1 MNGVSLGIV
10 SSSCCFAYLVHR
22 DVFDIARH
30 LAAKL
35 GTILAV
41 LI

>member
-1 MNGVSLGIV
+1 MDSLGIV
-10 SSSCCFAYLVHR
+10 SFSCCFAYFVHR

-30 LAAKL
+30 LAAEF
-35 GTILAV
+35 GTNLAV

>member
-1 MNGVSLGIV
+1 MNSVSLGIV
-10 SSSCCFAYLVHR
+10 SFFVATLIIVRQDAFY
-22 DVFDIARH
+22 IARH

-41 LI
+41 